1 MAFQNLRVGGK
12 LYILH
17 KDNSIRIEEAEVTNI
32 TMPTMRFMP
41 QGMNQTPLYVVDIV
55 TKVGDA
61 TYNFPQ
67 VPAQLDIADYG
78 NNGNVV
84 ISTNADTIA
93 STTAKALAPYYEV
106 TLIYAFEK
114 PGVLK
119 NPDDDSSVIGQITR
133 ADFDRYV
140 ADGTVAG
147 GMIPKIENALGAID
161 AGVERVIIT
170 KADAIDGKHGTIII

>member
-41 QGMNQTPLYVVDIV
+41 QGINQTPLYVVDIV

-93 STTAKALAPYYEV
+93 TEICNIKRKSEEAIA
-106 TLIYAFEK
+106 
-114 PGVLK
+114 GV
-119 NPDDDSSVIGQITR
+119 
-133 ADFDRYV
+133 DRH
-140 ADGTVAG
+140 
-147 GMIPKIENALGAID
+147 KAID
-161 AGVERVIIT
+161 ANINVENEALRKELAEMSKLLLDLKNEKPPKT
-170 KADAIDGKHGTIII
+170 K